1 MWITLKHGGQGCFLV
16 SRTGRSPKDVFQR
29 FLYDLEM
36 KTRERSRTEM
46 ERFDWFIERI
56 QTRVAFGWLSERS
69 GEKTSRPRTRNQSI
83 LRPDVIM
90 QHDWP
95 IEQCLLH
102 IRVFFGGKTKRSCF
116 DLFIHWLIKQITNT
130 YRNQFSRKYENRSIK
145 DWKDPEQKLNHQLA
159 WESIAGCWGKGEER
173 RAKSSPYFPLKS
185 QKLNPQQKNQSSTI
199 PKISSCKILK
209 LITCPQNLTRAK
221 KKSVMHGN

>member
-1 MWITLKHGGQGCFLV
+1 M

-36 KTRERSRTEM
+36 KTRERSRTEI

-69 GEKTSRPRTRNQSI
+69 GEKTSCPITSRNQFI
-83 LRPDVIM
+83 FRFDVIL

-102 IRVFFGGKTKRSCF
+102 IRVFFGG
-116 DLFIHWLIKQITNT
+116 
-130 YRNQFSRKYENRSIK
+130 
-145 DWKDPEQKLNHQLA
+145 
-159 WESIAGCWGKGEER
+159 
-173 RAKSSPYFPLKS
+173 
-185 QKLNPQQKNQSSTI
+185 
-199 PKISSCKILK
+199 
-209 LITCPQNLTRAK
+209 
-221 KKSVMHGN
+221 